1 MHVNTFSSLN
11 AVTEVYL
18 RELERIRSA
27 LLNQLAQLDSQI
39 LVCRDF
45 ADPAVEL
52 PLAPEPSAEEPKPEV
67 AAGTQTPATKPA
79 PEGDDYKEPKFVEAW
94 REEQRKPGGV
104 VKTNAEGRPILKPED
119 LKRLETTIADG

>member
-18 RELERIRSA
+18 RELERIRAA

-39 LVCRDF
+39 LICRDF

-67 AAGTQTPATKPA
+67 AVGTQTPATKPA
-79 PEGDDYKEPKFVEAW
+79 PDDADYKEPKFVEAW
-94 REEQRKPGGV
+94 RRDQEPAK
-104 VKTNAEGRPILKPED
+104 NAEGRPILKPED
-119 LKRLETTIADG
+119 LKRLETAIAGG